1 MPLAADWSISAEL
14 VPVFKFEDIS
24 PARYAFKKGV
34 TAAINGAGAS
44 NITVRPTDRYCQA
57 RTTRNTREISATAT
71 AAVIAVATA
80 TVAADWMV
88 VVGMASSVQ

>member
-14 VPVFKFEDIS
+14 VPIIKFEDIF

-44 NITVRPTDRYCQA
+44 NTVRPTDRYCQA

-71 AAVIAVATA
+71 AAVITVATA

-88 VVGMASSVQ
+88 VVGMATSVQ